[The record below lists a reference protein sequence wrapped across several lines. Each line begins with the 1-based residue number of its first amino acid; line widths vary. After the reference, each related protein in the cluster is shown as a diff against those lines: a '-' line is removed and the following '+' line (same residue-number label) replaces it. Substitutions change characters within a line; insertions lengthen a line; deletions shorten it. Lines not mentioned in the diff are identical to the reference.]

1 MFAKIYQPAASAM
14 QSGRGNINKWVLEF
28 ISKKPTVIDPLTG
41 NARSTDMRSQ
51 LDLKFDTME
60 EAVAYAKANSIPYRV
75 SQTRKR
81 KRISRSYADNFA
93 YDRKLPW
100 TH

>member
-1 MFAKIYQPAASAM
+1 
-14 QSGRGNINKWVLEF
+14 
-28 ISKKPTVIDPLTG
+28 
-41 NARSTDMRSQ
+41 MRSQ
-51 LDLKFDTME
+51 LDLSFETME
-60 EAVAYAKANSIPYRV
+60 AAVAYAKANNIPYRV
-75 SQTRKR
+75 SKPKTR

>member
-1 MFAKIYQPAASAM
+1 MFAKIYQPSASTM
-14 QSGRGNINKWVLEF
+14 QSGRGNTNIWVLEF
-28 ISKKPTVIDPLTG
+28 VSKKPTVIDPLTG
-41 NARSTDMRSQ
+41 TARSTDMRSQ

-60 EAVAYAKANSIPYRV
+60 DAVSYAQANSIPYRV
-75 SQTRKR
+75 SQPKVR

-93 YDRKLPW
+93 FDRKLPW

>member
-1 MFAKIYQPAASAM
+1 MFAKIYQPTASAM
-14 QSGRGNINKWVLEF
+14 SSGRGNTHKWVLEY
-28 ISKKPTVIDPLTG
+28 ISKAPTIIDPLTG
-41 NARSTDMRSQ
+41 NARSTDMRAQ

-60 EAVAYAKANSIPYRV
+60 DAVSYAKANSIPYRV
-75 SQTRKR
+75 VQPKVR

>member
-14 QSGRGNINKWVLEF
+14 QAARGNTNKWVLQF
-28 ISKKPTVIDPLTG
+28 ISKTPTIIDPLTG
-41 NARSTDMRSQ
+41 TTRSTDMRSQ
-51 LDLKFDTME
+51 LELKFNTAED
-60 EAVAYAKANSIPYRV
+60 AVAYAKANSIPYRV
-75 SQTRKR
+75 SQTKER

-93 YDRKLPW
+93 FDRKLPW

>member
-14 QSGRGNINKWVLEF
+14 QSGRGNTHSWVLEF
-28 ISKKPTVIDPLTG
+28 VSKKPTVIDPLTG
-41 NARSTDMRSQ
+41 TARSTDMRSQ
-51 LDLKFDTME
+51 LELKFETME
-60 EAVAYAKANSIPYRV
+60 DAVAYAKANAIPYRV
-75 SQTRKR
+75 SQPKVR

-93 YDRKLPW
+93 FDRKLPW

>member
-14 QSGRGNINKWVLEF
+14 QSGRGNSNKWVLEF
-28 ISKKPTVIDPLTG
+28 VSNTPTIIDPLTG

-51 LDLKFDTME
+51 LDLSFDTME
-60 EAVAYAKANSIPYRV
+60 AAVAYAKANSIPYRV
-75 SQTRKR
+75 SQTKTR

>member
-1 MFAKIYQPAASAM
+1 MFAKIYQPSASAM
-14 QSGRGNINKWVLEF
+14 SSGRGNISKWVLEF
-28 ISKKPTVIDPLTG
+28 VSKTPTIIDPLTG

-60 EAVAYAKANSIPYRV
+60 DAVAYAKANAIPYRV
-75 SQTRKR
+75 SQTKTR
-81 KRISRSYADNFA
+81 KRISRSYAENFA